1 MARNLVICCD
11 GTGNQYGAKNSNVV
25 KLYSALRRDSAD
37 QLTFYDPG
45 VGTFSVNSPL
55 NLVARGFLR
64 LLGLAFGLG
73 ITENILDAYTFI
85 MQNYRPGDRVY
96 LFGFSRGAYTA
107 RAVAA
112 LIHKCGQLG
121 KDNHNLLPYA
131 MRIFKRELRKPIY
144 DGFKET
150 FARSVPIHF
159 LGLWDTVTTVGWIW
173 NPVHLQFTTFNPSVE
188 TVRHAVAID
197 ERRAFY
203 RQNLWS
209 RDANTSQDVKQVWF
223 AGVHSD
229 VGGSYPEPESGL
241 SKIALEW
248 ILVEAIQHGLLVDPD
263 RARKAVY
270 SAPAPDHRAELHN
283 SLAWYWWPGELWPKI
298 VSFRNDDGSFR
309 RRPHLN
315 LGRRRRIARHP
326 VVHQSVVD
334 RLHDRTDGYSPRN
347 LPDSYSVESAVS
359 LLDVL
364 AELEARSAA
373 RSQVLPISGLEQKA
387 EAS

>member
-11 GTGNQYGAKNSNVV
+11 GTANEYGDRNSNVV
-25 KLYSALRRDSAD
+25 KLYSALRRGSAE

-64 LLGLAFGLG
+64 LLGLGFGLG
-73 ITENILDAYTFI
+73 ITENILDAYTFT
-85 MQNYRPGDRVY
+85 MQNYREGDRIF

-121 KDNHNLLPYA
+121 RDNHNLLPYA

-144 DGFKET
+144 EGFRET
-150 FARSVPIHF
+150 FARPVPIHF
-159 LGLWDTVTTVGWIW
+159 LGLWDTVTTVGWVW
-173 NPVHLQFTTFNPSVE
+173 NPVHLQFTTFNPSVA

-209 RDANTSQDVKQVWF
+209 QDRSNAGQDVKQVWF

-229 VGGSYPEPESGL
+229 VGGSYPESESGL
-241 SKIALEW
+241 SKITLEW
-248 ILVEAIQHGLLVDPD
+248 MLVEAIQHGLLVDPD
-263 RARKAVY
+263 RARKEI
-270 SAPAPDHRAELHN
+270 SNPAPDHRAKLHN
-283 SLAWYWWPGELWPKI
+283 SLAWYWWPAEFWPKV
-298 VSFRNDDGSFR
+298 VSLRNDDGSFR
-309 RRPHLN
+309 QRPRLN
-315 LGRRRRIARHP
+315 LGRRRRIRRNP
-326 VVHQSVVD
+326 TVHQSVVD
-334 RLHDRTDGYSPRN
+334 RIRDKTDGYSPRN
-347 LPDSYSVESAVS
+347 LPKSYLVEPPQG
-359 LLDVL
+359 LLDLL
-364 AELEARSAA
+364 AELEARSGP
-373 RSQVLPISGLEQKA
+373 RQVRPVSGLEQKA